1 MWVLTYVGTDL
12 CYTST
17 DLCPAHIV
25 DSMTKIGHFS
35 FRKKYLLEI
44 QNRCLAFRMVH
55 LEDPQRKI
63 ISFLRGI
70 SYGSPNMAGVYQQRS
85 LVYNKN

>member
-1 MWVLTYVGTDL
+1 
-12 CYTST
+12 
-17 DLCPAHIV
+17 
-25 DSMTKIGHFS
+25 MTKIGHFQKDFS
-35 FRKKYLLEI
+35 FRKTYLLEI
-44 QNRCLAFRMVH
+44 PNRCLAFRMVH

-85 LVYNKN
+85 LVYNKNLTFSKRIAI